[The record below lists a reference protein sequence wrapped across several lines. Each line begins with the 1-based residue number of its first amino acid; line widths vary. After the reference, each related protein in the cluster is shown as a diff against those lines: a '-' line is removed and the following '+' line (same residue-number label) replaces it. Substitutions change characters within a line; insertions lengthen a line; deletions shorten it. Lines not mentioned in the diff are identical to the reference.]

1 MADVLN
7 PERTESTHLNT
18 ELTTPA
24 LDAAATHFDPSE
36 EQTTHPHATPPTVPH
51 RALDPK
57 PVTTHSGSDD
67 TELTGMEDF
76 AAALES
82 FDREQAAEAAAQ
94 AYDDNVVTGT
104 VIKLTDKH
112 VAVDG
117 WLKSEGLTPL
127 EQRLDHTGHPRLNP
141 RATLAV
147 RV

>member
-18 ELTTPA
+18 ELETPT
-24 LDAAATHFDPSE
+24 LDAPADHFDPSE
-36 EQTTHPHATPPTVPH
+36 EQTTHPHAISPTVPH
-51 RALDPK
+51 RALDPN
-57 PVTTHSGSDD
+57 PAATHSGSDD

-94 AYDDNVVTGT
+94 AYDDNIVTGT

-112 VAVDG
+112 VVVDV
-117 WLKSEGLTPL
+117 GLTDCVPPVP
-127 EQRLDHTGHPRLNP
+127 GS
-141 RATLAV
+141 V
-147 RV
+147 